1 MWGAHTGTSRL
12 GRNQVQSILCT
23 CTERAQTQHTHTHIH
38 TGLQMRST
46 IKAVFPDRDAF
57 TLVRPAL
64 LEDDLAQLDKLPYD
78 QLRPEFK
85 QVGGHR
91 QEARLLR

>member
-1 MWGAHTGTSRL
+1 
-12 GRNQVQSILCT
+12 
-23 CTERAQTQHTHTHIH
+23 
-38 TGLQMRST
+38 MRST